1 MLDRFVYIFIGARDV
16 LNVKAVLQPLASHLV
31 VQAAVISILEWIESL
46 KELVSTQVDHA
57 FRNTVPGF
65 VFLVLLLLL
74 WLLRSKDI
82 LVRDDETLRIV
93 DRAALSSL
101 ETYFMDKRR
110 DSVHL
115 KQRLD
120 VFFVHEA
127 GFGNLELMEAL
138 VLLANP

>member
-1 MLDRFVYIFIGARDV
+1 M
-16 LNVKAVLQPLASHLV
+16 
-31 VQAAVISILEWIESL
+31 W
-46 KELVSTQVDHA
+46 
-57 FRNTVPGF
+57 
-65 VFLVLLLLL
+65 
-74 WLLRSKDI
+74 
-82 LVRDDETLRIV
+82 DDETLRIV
-93 DRAALSSL
+93 NRAALSSL

-138 VLLANP
+138 VLLANPWLGAAALDEAESETAATSEQYIDAVVEREFLSRLQLLLEYLLGPFFPFAII